1 MLRGAC
7 PMSVK
12 DKVPYASVRPVQS
25 LDLLSQ
31 REMASLAAAGDE
43 IHQLFR
49 RCALAVMNTGADV
62 DDARE
67 LYDQYQD
74 FEVKVVPESRGLK
87 LQLYNCPAQAF
98 VDGKMIEGI
107 RAHLFSALR
116 DIVFTYHKLVEQQHF
131 DLDSPEGITD
141 TVFRILR
148 NGGIVT
154 SNLPPRLVVCW
165 GGHSIS
171 RIEYDF
177 TKEVGYQ
184 LGLRGFDIAT
194 GCGGGAMKGPMKGAT
209 IGHGKQ
215 LNKGSRFVGISEPGI
230 IAAESPNPLVNEL
243 IILPDIEK
251 RLEAFVRLAHG
262 VVVFPGGAGTAEE
275 ILYLL
280 GIKMHPANADL
291 PLPLLLAA
299 PESSAGYF
307 QQIDSFL
314 RATLGDEVA
323 RHYEIFCG
331 DPATVA
337 RVLKKR
343 IKKVRKYRMDKRES
357 FSYNWGLAI
366 PEDLQQPFV
375 PTHDNMAAL
384 QLHRRQPVHHLAA
397 ELRRAF
403 SGIVTGNIKDFG
415 VRAVEQY
422 GPYRLHGDP
431 DVVGQLG
438 ELLAAFVRQGRMKLD
453 ASTYVPCFEL
463 VT

>member
-1 MLRGAC
+1 M
-7 PMSVK
+7 K
-12 DKVPYASVRPVQS
+12 DNHKVPYASARPVQS

-31 REMASLAAAGDE
+31 REMASLAAAGAE
-43 IHQLFR
+43 IHELFR

-62 DDARE
+62 DDARA
-67 LYDQYQD
+67 LYDQFHD
-74 FEVKVVPESRGLK
+74 FEVNVVPESRGLK
-87 LQLYNCPAQAF
+87 LQLYNCPSQAF

-116 DIVFTYHKLVEQQHF
+116 DIIFTYHKLVEQQHF

-148 NGGIVT
+148 NGSIVN

-165 GGHSIS
+165 GGHAIS
-171 RIEYDF
+171 RQEYEY
-177 TKEVGYQ
+177 TKDVGYQ

-215 LNKGSRFVGISEPGI
+215 LNKKSRFVGISEPGI

-243 IILPDIEK
+243 VILPDIEK

-275 ILYLL
+275 IFYLL
-280 GIKMHPANADL
+280 GIKMHPANSDL
-291 PLPLLLAA
+291 PLPLILTA

-307 QQIDSFL
+307 RQIDTFL
-314 RATLGDEVA
+314 RDTLGDDVA
-323 RHYEIFCG
+323 RHYEILCG
-331 DPATVA
+331 EPVAVA
-337 RVLKKR
+337 RLLKKR
-343 IKKVRKYRMDKRES
+343 IKKVREYRMDKRES
-357 FSYNWGLAI
+357 FSYNWGLVI
-366 PEDLQQPFV
+366 PDDLQQPFE

-384 QLHRRQPVHHLAA
+384 QLHRRQPVHQLAA
-397 ELRRAF
+397 QLRRAF

-415 VRAVEQY
+415 VRAVEER
-422 GPYRLHGDP
+422 GPYRLQGDP
-431 DVVGQLG
+431 DVIDSLG
-438 ELLAAFVRQGRMKLD
+438 DLLQAFVEQGRMKLD
-453 ASTYVPCFEL
+453 ASKYVPCFTL
-463 VT
+463 AP